1 MGLRVVFSGASAA
14 VAAALAEVARRQQS
28 DVGSKEE
35 KKKSLWANKTSQAAT
50 WQTLATSLG
59 DTARQDKFLRLMG
72 AKGKEAIPIAQD
84 QDGGNASVVRGPFT
98 RSLMLCYMT
107 RLKHAICGMSAAG
120 SGA

>member
-1 MGLRVVFSGASAA
+1 M
-14 VAAALAEVARRQQS
+14 AAALAEVARRQQS

-72 AKGKEAIPIAQD
+72 AKGQEAIPLALD
-84 QDGGNASVVRGPFT
+84 QAGGANASVVRGPF
-98 RSLMLCYMT
+98 M
-107 RLKHAICGMSAAG
+107 RLLICRVT
-120 SGA
+120 GA